1 LSLPWS
7 ACAFSGWRCALEKF
21 LQVHTIHLRIRGR
34 VQGVGFRD
42 ALGREA
48 ERLGVTGW
56 VRNRAG
62 GDVEA
67 VAQGNAAALE
77 ALIAW
82 ARRGPPAA
90 RVEDVDCGPPAEEHA
105 RRYAR
110 FERWP
115 SA

>member
-1 LSLPWS
+1 MEPRRFQRRRLHAGEL
-7 ACAFSGWRCALEKF
+7 
-21 LQVHTIHLRIRGR
+21 LQVRTIRLCIRGR

-42 ALGREA
+42 ALSREA
-48 ERLGVTGW
+48 ERLGLTGW
-56 VRNRAG
+56 VRNRAD

-67 VAQGNAAALE
+67 VAQGAPGSLDAL
-77 ALIAW
+77 LAW
-82 ARRGPPAA
+82 ARHGPTAA
-90 RVEDVDCGPPAEEHA
+90 RVEHIDCGSPAPEHA